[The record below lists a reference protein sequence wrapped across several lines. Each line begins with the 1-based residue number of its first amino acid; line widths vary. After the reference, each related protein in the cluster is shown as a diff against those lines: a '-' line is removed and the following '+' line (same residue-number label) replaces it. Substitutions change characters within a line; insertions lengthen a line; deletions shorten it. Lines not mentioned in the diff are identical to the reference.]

1 MTRSKKKDS
10 VITKYSSRASRSN
23 TGTGGQVAK
32 AFQRLVRAAWSGH
45 ADVITPKDFKTVF
58 GRFNSKFAGY
68 AQHDS
73 CEALGALMDNL
84 HEDLNRIKKKPVVEP
99 VEDEG
104 KRDSAFLAR
113 ASWDGFKM
121 RNDSVVVDKFF
132 GQDKSELW
140 CPNCMKEGKSRR
152 KFDPRLTVLVS
163 LPTVNTKIQE
173 ITLVRRGCGKIMKY
187 GVTIPK
193 KGGSGQDMAESLSKL
208 CGIPSTS
215 LIILEAYSH
224 KVYKTYVLLEI
235 FFHRI
240 MNSRLLEIFS
250 HLMTPS
256 YHEKI
261 T

>member
-1 MTRSKKKDS
+1 M
-10 VITKYSSRASRSN
+10 
-23 TGTGGQVAK
+23 
-32 AFQRLVRAAWSGH
+32 
-45 ADVITPKDFKTVF
+45 ITPKDFKTVF

-99 VEDEG
+99 VEDEDQ
-104 KRDSAFLAR
+104 KDSAFLAR
-113 ASWDGFKM
+113 ASWDGFKL
-121 RNDSVVVDKFF
+121 RNDSIVVDKFF

-140 CPNCMKEGKSRR
+140 CPNCMKDGKSRR

-163 LPTVNTKIQE
+163 LPTVNTKYQE
-173 ITLVRRGCGKIMKY
+173 IILVRRGCGKIMKF
-187 GVTIPK
+187 GLTIPK

-224 KVYKTYVLLEI
+224 KVYKTYVVFI
-235 FFHRI
+235 FYCVTWFFIIVSLPREKKDQSPFRISTQVLHRGFI
-240 MNSRLLEIFS
+240 DTVDQHFGSRHHHRLRDVTTTTTTTTRFKGREGGR
-250 HLMTPS
+250 
-256 YHEKI
+256 
-261 T
+261 